1 MKKIE
6 AIESILAGSDVCQHI
21 FRMRKEAALSNAVAD
36 FNIFTTV
43 RITAAP
49 GQTLPEKLQ
58 AYFRDAQTL
67 TVGDEEDEQYWIRRL
82 ENDEFVGDMNILFV
96 REGWTLQICS
106 VYGVTY
112 HVNPD
117 RVYLQDAPAAVSLGE
132 YINQQHS
139 LPQVVFI
146 MDAQPPLEGVARFFD
161 RLMGTRSTGA
171 GENVTYLYYT

>member
-1 MKKIE
+1 MKRIE

-21 FRMRKEAALSNAVAD
+21 FRMKKEAALSNAVAD
-36 FNIFTTV
+36 FHVFTTV

-58 AYFRDAQTL
+58 AYFREADVPA
-67 TVGDEEDEQYWIRRL
+67 VGDEQDEQYWIRRL

-96 REGWTLQICS
+96 RENWTLQICS
-106 VYGVTY
+106 VYGVVY
-112 HVNPD
+112 HAQPD
-117 RVYLQDAPAAVSLGE
+117 RAYLQEAPEAVSLAA

-161 RLMGTRSTGA
+161 EMMGEKTAGA
-171 GENVTYLYYT
+171 GEKVDYLFYT